1 MVIKVIIHGVLR
13 TLSLAKDIVLQK
25 AGLTKDLSTHL
36 PLEYENATLKK
47 ASLHHNHLLLYKN
60 DLTPGQSRKV
70 AAGCCHA
77 PAGFLFGVLPPINRS
92 ALVS

>member
-1 MVIKVIIHGVLR
+1 MRK
-13 TLSLAKDIVLQK
+13 KK
-25 AGLTKDLSTHL
+25 KKKK
-36 PLEYENATLKK
+36 NATLKK
-47 ASLHHNHLLLYKN
+47 QASPCITHHLLLYKN

-77 PAGFLFGVLPPINRS
+77 PADLLGVLPPIDRS